1 MLFVGSHCFAF
12 LHRLHLPLKAQF
24 RVKPEM
30 SQDHRRPEKLLL
42 QCTFFATDEN
52 DEKHA
57 SKKAHLQIQDE

>member
-52 DEKHA
+52 DEKTC
-57 SKKAHLQIQDE
+57 